1 MLNVRRLLLLAE
13 VAERGSLTAAAE
25 ALSMTTSAASQQM
38 SLLERE
44 AGQPLIERLPRGA
57 RTTAAGAAL
66 AERGRAIRRE
76 LQAAEAD
83 LEAFGHLDR
92 GVVTLGSFPTASASL
107 LPLALTRFRRAHP
120 QVRTVVRAGVLAQ
133 LREMLHTGE
142 VELSLLW
149 DYDWNRVD
157 DDQLILTPLLEDP
170 TVLVV
175 PTSSPLV
182 SSDHVRLSD
191 LADQEWII
199 RAENHP
205 VADVLRRSCR
215 QAGFE
220 PRIAYASHDYQEAQA
235 MVAMRPRS
243 GPRPSAGSDQPEK
256 RCTPSLPVQRAVG
269 QRYRPGPPHP
279 SGQDC
284 PARQHARGP
293 GDGPCAAHRRAGL
306 HRPGP
311 RPLSTGC
318 GANTVIRREC
328 PGRDSNGAYAKDPRG
343 HLGVQ

>member
-13 VAERGSLTAAAE
+13 VADRGSLTAAAE
-25 ALSMTTSAASQQM
+25 VLSMTTSAASQQM
-38 SLLERE
+38 SQLERE
-44 AGQPLIERLPRGA
+44 AGQPLIERLPRGV

-66 AERGRAIRRE
+66 AERGHAIRRE

-175 PTSSPLV
+175 PASSPLV
-182 SSDHVRLSD
+182 ASGRVRLSD

-205 VADVLRRSCR
+205 VADVLRRACR
-215 QAGFE
+215 RAGFE

-235 MVAMRPRS
+235 MVAAGLGLALAPRLALTN
-243 GPRPSAGSDQPEK
+243 RRSDV
-256 RCTPSLPVQRAVG
+256 RLLPVSPEPTAQSAQEQTVSEVAPIRRILLARPAQRVATPAV
-269 QRYRPGPPHP
+269 QAM
-279 SGQDC
+279 
-284 PARQHARGP
+284 ARVLHTVARGFTDP
-293 GDGPCAAHRRAGL
+293 GLDRSQLGAVRA
-306 HRPGP
+306 R
-311 RPLSTGC
+311 
-318 GANTVIRREC
+318 
-328 PGRDSNGAYAKDPRG
+328 
-343 HLGVQ
+343 

>member
-92 GVVTLGSFPTASASL
+92 GVVSLGSFPTASASL

-175 PTSSPLV
+175 PTNSPLV
-182 SSDHVRLSD
+182 SSDQVRLSD

-199 RAENHP
+199 RAQNHP
-205 VADVLRRSCR
+205 VADVLRRACR

-235 MVAMRPRS
+235 MVAAGLGLALAPRLALTNRRSDVRLLSLSSEQSASDIAPIRRILLARP
-243 GPRPSAGSDQPEK
+243 A
-256 RCTPSLPVQRAVG
+256 QRAG
-269 QRYRPGPPHP
+269 T
-279 SGQDC
+279 
-284 PARQHARGP
+284 PAAQAMARVLHTVARGFTDP
-293 GDGPCAAHRRAGL
+293 GLDRSQL
-306 HRPGP
+306 
-311 RPLSTGC
+311 
-318 GANTVIRREC
+318 GAVRTR
-328 PGRDSNGAYAKDPRG
+328 
-343 HLGVQ
+343 

>member
-1 MLNVRRLLLLAE
+1 MLHVRRLLLLAE

-44 AGQPLIERLPRGA
+44 AGQPLIERLPRGV

-83 LEAFGHLDR
+83 LEAFGHLHR

-120 QVRTVVRAGVLAQ
+120 QVRTVVRAGVLAE

-157 DDQLILTPLLEDP
+157 DHQLVLTPLLEDP

-175 PTSSPLV
+175 PAGSPLV
-182 SSDHVRLSD
+182 DSEHVRLSD

-205 VADVLRRSCR
+205 VADVLRRACR

-235 MVAMRPRS
+235 MVAAGLGLALAPRLALTN
-243 GPRPSAGSDQPEK
+243 RRSDV
-256 RCTPSLPVQRAVG
+256 RLLSLAPDARDSHDDPAELSDTAPPVRRVLLAT
-269 QRYRPGPPHP
+269 
-279 SGQDC
+279 
-284 PARQHARGP
+284 PARRATTPAAQAMARVLHAVARGFTDP
-293 GDGPCAAHRRAGL
+293 GLD
-306 HRPGP
+306 RPQ
-311 RPLSTGC
+311 L
-318 GANTVIRREC
+318 GAVRKR
-328 PGRDSNGAYAKDPRG
+328 
-343 HLGVQ
+343 

>member
-205 VADVLRRSCR
+205 VADVLRRACR

-235 MVAMRPRS
+235 MVAAGLGLALAPRLALTNRRS
-243 GPRPSAGSDQPEK
+243 DVRLLSLSSEQSASDSAPV
-256 RCTPSLPVQRAVG
+256 RRILLARPVQRA
-269 QRYRPGPPHP
+269 
-279 SGQDC
+279 ST
-284 PARQHARGP
+284 PAAQAMARVLHTVARGFTDP
-293 GDGPCAAHRRAGL
+293 GLDRSQL
-306 HRPGP
+306 
-311 RPLSTGC
+311 
-318 GANTVIRREC
+318 GAVRTRTLA
-328 PGRDSNGAYAKDPRG
+328 SS
-343 HLGVQ
+343 

>member
-66 AERGRAIRRE
+66 AERGRVIRRE

-142 VELSLLW
+142 VELSLMW

-182 SSDHVRLSD
+182 SSDQVRLSD

-205 VADVLRRSCR
+205 VADVLRRACR

-235 MVAMRPRS
+235 MVAAGLGLALAPRLALTNRRSDVRLLPLSHEQSASELSPVRRILLARP
-243 GPRPSAGSDQPEK
+243 A
-256 RCTPSLPVQRAVG
+256 QRA
-269 QRYRPGPPHP
+269 
-279 SGQDC
+279 ST
-284 PARQHARGP
+284 PAAQAMARVLHAVARGFTDP
-293 GDGPCAAHRRAGL
+293 GLDRSQL
-306 HRPGP
+306 
-311 RPLSTGC
+311 
-318 GANTVIRREC
+318 GAVRTR
-328 PGRDSNGAYAKDPRG
+328 
-343 HLGVQ
+343 

>member
-205 VADVLRRSCR
+205 VADVLRRACR

-235 MVAMRPRS
+235 MVAAGLGLALAPRLALTNRRSDVRLLSLSSEQSASDIAPVRRILLARP
-243 GPRPSAGSDQPEK
+243 A
-256 RCTPSLPVQRAVG
+256 QRA
-269 QRYRPGPPHP
+269 
-279 SGQDC
+279 ST
-284 PARQHARGP
+284 PAAQAMARVLHTVARGFTDP
-293 GDGPCAAHRRAGL
+293 GLDRSQL
-306 HRPGP
+306 
-311 RPLSTGC
+311 
-318 GANTVIRREC
+318 GAVRTR
-328 PGRDSNGAYAKDPRG
+328 
-343 HLGVQ
+343 

>member
-66 AERGRAIRRE
+66 AERGRVIRRE

-205 VADVLRRSCR
+205 VADVLRRACR

-235 MVAMRPRS
+235 MVAAGLGLALAPRLALTNRRSDVRLLSLSSEQSASDIAPIRRILLARP
-243 GPRPSAGSDQPEK
+243 A
-256 RCTPSLPVQRAVG
+256 QRA
-269 QRYRPGPPHP
+269 
-279 SGQDC
+279 ST
-284 PARQHARGP
+284 PAAQAMARVLHTVARGFTDP
-293 GDGPCAAHRRAGL
+293 GLDRSQL
-306 HRPGP
+306 
-311 RPLSTGC
+311 
-318 GANTVIRREC
+318 GAVRTR
-328 PGRDSNGAYAKDPRG
+328 
-343 HLGVQ
+343 

>member
-182 SSDHVRLSD
+182 SSGHVRLSD

-235 MVAMRPRS
+235 MVAAGLGLALAPRLALTNRRS
-243 GPRPSAGSDQPEK
+243 DVRLLSLSSEQSASDIAPV
-256 RCTPSLPVQRAVG
+256 RRILLARTVQRA
-269 QRYRPGPPHP
+269 
-279 SGQDC
+279 ST
-284 PARQHARGP
+284 PAAQAMARVLHTVARGFTDP
-293 GDGPCAAHRRAGL
+293 GLDRSQL
-306 HRPGP
+306 
-311 RPLSTGC
+311 
-318 GANTVIRREC
+318 GAVRTR
-328 PGRDSNGAYAKDPRG
+328 
-343 HLGVQ
+343 

>member
-44 AGQPLIERLPRGA
+44 AGQPLIERLPRGV

-66 AERGRAIRRE
+66 AERGRTIRRE

-149 DYDWNRVD
+149 DYDWNRID

-182 SSDHVRLSD
+182 ASDRVRLSD
-191 LADQEWII
+191 LAEQEWII

-205 VADVLRRSCR
+205 VADVLRRACH

-235 MVAMRPRS
+235 MVAAGLGLVLAPRLALTN
-243 GPRPSAGSDQPEK
+243 RRSDVRLLPLSHNHSPGAAPPA
-256 RCTPSLPVQRAVG
+256 RRILLATPAQRAAT
-269 QRYRPGPPHP
+269 
-279 SGQDC
+279 
-284 PARQHARGP
+284 PAAQTMARVLHAVARGFTDP
-293 GDGPCAAHRRAGL
+293 GLDRSQL
-306 HRPGP
+306 
-311 RPLSTGC
+311 
-318 GANTVIRREC
+318 GAVRKR
-328 PGRDSNGAYAKDPRG
+328 
-343 HLGVQ
+343 

>member
-38 SLLERE
+38 SLFERE
-44 AGQPLIERLPRGA
+44 AGQPLIERLPRGV

-66 AERGRAIRRE
+66 AERGRAVRRE

-92 GVVTLGSFPTASASL
+92 GVVALGSFPTASASL

-133 LREMLHTGE
+133 LREMLHIGE

-149 DYDWNRVD
+149 EYDWNRVD
-157 DDQLILTPLLEDP
+157 DGQLALTPLLEDP

-182 SSDHVRLSD
+182 ASDHVRLSD

-235 MVAMRPRS
+235 MVAAGLGLALAPRLALTNRRS
-243 GPRPSAGSDQPEK
+243 DVRLLSLSQDQP
-256 RCTPSLPVQRAVG
+256 SDAALPVRRILLATPAQRAAT
-269 QRYRPGPPHP
+269 
-279 SGQDC
+279 
-284 PARQHARGP
+284 PAAQAMARVLHAVARGFTDP
-293 GDGPCAAHRRAGL
+293 GLD
-306 HRPGP
+306 RPQ
-311 RPLSTGC
+311 L
-318 GANTVIRREC
+318 GAVRKR
-328 PGRDSNGAYAKDPRG
+328 
-343 HLGVQ
+343 

>member
-44 AGQPLIERLPRGA
+44 AGQPLIERLPRGV

-66 AERGRAIRRE
+66 AVRGRTIRRE

-182 SSDHVRLSD
+182 ASDRVRLSE
-191 LADQEWII
+191 LAGQEWII

-205 VADVLRRSCR
+205 VADVLRRACR

-220 PRIAYASHDYQEAQA
+220 PRIAYASHDYQEVQA
-235 MVAMRPRS
+235 MVAAGLGLALAPRLALTNRRSDVRLLSLSHDQSSDAVSPVRRILLARP
-243 GPRPSAGSDQPEK
+243 A
-256 RCTPSLPVQRAVG
+256 QRAAT
-269 QRYRPGPPHP
+269 
-279 SGQDC
+279 
-284 PARQHARGP
+284 PAAQAMARVLHAVARGFTDP
-293 GDGPCAAHRRAGL
+293 GLD
-306 HRPGP
+306 RPQ
-311 RPLSTGC
+311 L
-318 GANTVIRREC
+318 GAVRKR
-328 PGRDSNGAYAKDPRG
+328 
-343 HLGVQ
+343 

>member
-38 SLLERE
+38 SLFERE
-44 AGQPLIERLPRGA
+44 AGQPLIERLPRGV

-66 AERGRAIRRE
+66 AERGRTIRRE
-76 LQAAEAD
+76 LQAGEAD

-182 SSDHVRLSD
+182 ASEHVRLSE

-205 VADVLRRSCR
+205 VADVLRRACR

-235 MVAMRPRS
+235 MVAAGLGLALAPRLALTNRRSDVRLLSLSHDQSSDVVSPVRRILLARP
-243 GPRPSAGSDQPEK
+243 A
-256 RCTPSLPVQRAVG
+256 QRAAT
-269 QRYRPGPPHP
+269 
-279 SGQDC
+279 
-284 PARQHARGP
+284 PAAQAMARVLHAIARGFTDP
-293 GDGPCAAHRRAGL
+293 GLD
-306 HRPGP
+306 RPQ
-311 RPLSTGC
+311 L
-318 GANTVIRREC
+318 GAVRTR
-328 PGRDSNGAYAKDPRG
+328 
-343 HLGVQ
+343 

>member
-235 MVAMRPRS
+235 MVAAGLGLALAPRLALTNRRS
-243 GPRPSAGSDQPEK
+243 DVRLLSLSSEQSASDIAPV
-256 RCTPSLPVQRAVG
+256 RRILLARTVQRA
-269 QRYRPGPPHP
+269 
-279 SGQDC
+279 ST
-284 PARQHARGP
+284 PAAQAMARVLHTVARGFTDP
-293 GDGPCAAHRRAGL
+293 GLDRSQL
-306 HRPGP
+306 
-311 RPLSTGC
+311 
-318 GANTVIRREC
+318 GAVRTR
-328 PGRDSNGAYAKDPRG
+328 
-343 HLGVQ
+343 

>member
-205 VADVLRRSCR
+205 VADVLRRACR

-235 MVAMRPRS
+235 MVAAGLGLALAPRLALTNRRS
-243 GPRPSAGSDQPEK
+243 DVRLLSLSSEQSARDIAPV
-256 RCTPSLPVQRAVG
+256 RRILLARPVQRA
-269 QRYRPGPPHP
+269 
-279 SGQDC
+279 ST
-284 PARQHARGP
+284 PAAQAMARVLHTVARGFTDP
-293 GDGPCAAHRRAGL
+293 GLDRSQL
-306 HRPGP
+306 
-311 RPLSTGC
+311 
-318 GANTVIRREC
+318 GAVRTR
-328 PGRDSNGAYAKDPRG
+328 
-343 HLGVQ
+343 

>member
-13 VAERGSLTAAAE
+13 VAERGSLTAAAA

-38 SLLERE
+38 SQLERE
-44 AGQPLIERLPRGA
+44 AGQPLIERLPRGV

-66 AERGRAIRRE
+66 AERGRAVRRE

-157 DDQLILTPLLEDP
+157 DDQLTLTPLLEDP

-182 SSDHVRLSD
+182 DSDRVRLSD

-205 VADVLRRSCR
+205 VADVLRRACR
-215 QAGFE
+215 RAGFE

-235 MVAMRPRS
+235 MVAAGLGLALAPRLALTNRRS
-243 GPRPSAGSDQPEK
+243 DVRLLPLSPEPAAQSAREQPVGEAAPIRRILLAGSA
-256 RCTPSLPVQRAVG
+256 QRAAT
-269 QRYRPGPPHP
+269 
-279 SGQDC
+279 
-284 PARQHARGP
+284 PAAQAMARVLHTVARGFTDP
-293 GDGPCAAHRRAGL
+293 GLDRSQLGAVRA
-306 HRPGP
+306 R
-311 RPLSTGC
+311 
-318 GANTVIRREC
+318 
-328 PGRDSNGAYAKDPRG
+328 
-343 HLGVQ
+343 

>member
-205 VADVLRRSCR
+205 VADVLRRACR

-235 MVAMRPRS
+235 MVAAGLGLALAPRLALTNRRS
-243 GPRPSAGSDQPEK
+243 DVRLLSLSSEQSASDIAPV
-256 RCTPSLPVQRAVG
+256 RRILLARPVQRA
-269 QRYRPGPPHP
+269 
-279 SGQDC
+279 ST
-284 PARQHARGP
+284 PAAQAMARVLHTVARGFTDP
-293 GDGPCAAHRRAGL
+293 GLDRSQL
-306 HRPGP
+306 
-311 RPLSTGC
+311 
-318 GANTVIRREC
+318 GAVRTR
-328 PGRDSNGAYAKDPRG
+328 
-343 HLGVQ
+343 

>member
-38 SLLERE
+38 SLFERE
-44 AGQPLIERLPRGA
+44 AGQPLIERLPRGV

-66 AERGRAIRRE
+66 AERGRTIRRE

-182 SSDHVRLSD
+182 ASEHVRLSE
-191 LADQEWII
+191 LAGQEWII

-205 VADVLRRSCR
+205 VADVLRRACR

-235 MVAMRPRS
+235 MVAAGLGLALAPRLALTNRRSDVRLLSLSHDQSSDVVSPVRRILLARP
-243 GPRPSAGSDQPEK
+243 A
-256 RCTPSLPVQRAVG
+256 QRAAT
-269 QRYRPGPPHP
+269 
-279 SGQDC
+279 
-284 PARQHARGP
+284 PAAQAMARILHAVARGFTDP
-293 GDGPCAAHRRAGL
+293 GLD
-306 HRPGP
+306 RPQ
-311 RPLSTGC
+311 L
-318 GANTVIRREC
+318 GAVRKR
-328 PGRDSNGAYAKDPRG
+328 
-343 HLGVQ
+343 

>member
-38 SLLERE
+38 SLFERE
-44 AGQPLIERLPRGA
+44 AGQPLIERLPRGV
-57 RTTAAGAAL
+57 RPTAAGAAL
-66 AERGRAIRRE
+66 VERGRAIRRE
-76 LQAAEAD
+76 MQAAEAD

-133 LREMLHTGE
+133 LREMLHIGE

-205 VADVLRRSCR
+205 VADVLRRACR

-235 MVAMRPRS
+235 MVAAGLGLALAPRLALTNRRS
-243 GPRPSAGSDQPEK
+243 DVRLLPLSPTVTARSPQEQAAGEVPPVRRILLARSA
-256 RCTPSLPVQRAVG
+256 QRAVT
-269 QRYRPGPPHP
+269 
-279 SGQDC
+279 
-284 PARQHARGP
+284 PAAQAMARVLHTVARGFTDP
-293 GDGPCAAHRRAGL
+293 GLDRPQLGAVRA
-306 HRPGP
+306 R
-311 RPLSTGC
+311 
-318 GANTVIRREC
+318 
-328 PGRDSNGAYAKDPRG
+328 
-343 HLGVQ
+343 